1 MNIFSTQISG
11 SVSLS
16 ILEIRHAPLLFDLV
30 RANHSRLLE
39 WCPWLAEVETIE
51 QTEGFVRSKLTRF
64 ANDNGFT
71 AGLFENSNLI
81 GVAALEYID
90 APNSITEIGYW
101 LDEPSEGRGI
111 ITAVC
116 RRLIDHAFTDRN
128 LERVQIRCATDNLR
142 SRAIPQKLGFTEEG
156 VIRQC
161 ERLQDRT
168 VDLVV
173 YGLLRSEW
181 NT

>member
-1 MNIFSTQISG
+1 MNIFSDQITG

-16 ILEIRHAPLLFDLV
+16 ILELRHAPLLFELV
-30 RANHSRLLE
+30 RANHSRLSE
-39 WCPWLAEVETIE
+39 WCPWLDEVETIE
-51 QTEGFVRSKLTRF
+51 RTEEFVRSKLTRF

-71 AGLFENSNLI
+71 AGLFENNNLI
-81 GVAALEYID
+81 GVAAFEYID
-90 APNSITEIGYW
+90 AANRITEIGYW
-101 LDEPSEGRGI
+101 LDQRSEGRGL

-128 LERVQIRCATDNLR
+128 LERIQIRCATENLR

-161 ERLQDRT
+161 ERLHDRT

-181 NT
+181 NG